1 MKNIGKWL
9 LVLAFLLAIL
19 GAFVDLS
26 NEYIHSIVVLL
37 AFAGAYMFI
46 EDDKATGWLIM
57 ALALGVFAGS
67 LNGLVFIGEYLTDI
81 FSAMTGIFG
90 VAVLAILVKKIVG
103 FFS

>member
-1 MKNIGKWL
+1 MKNTGKWL
-9 LVLAFLLAIL
+9 LVVAFVLAIL

-26 NEYIHSIVVLL
+26 NEYIHSLVVLL

-46 EDDKATGWLIM
+46 EDDKAKGWLIM
-57 ALALGVFAGS
+57 ALALGVSAGA

-81 FSAMTGIFG
+81 FAAMAGVLYVVVLGIF
-90 VAVLAILVKKIVG
+90 VKKIVG